1 MTYPPQPGQPPYGQQ
16 PGDPYGQ
23 QPGGQYGTPPS
34 GGFPQQGEQYPGG
47 QYPQGFPQDPYGQQ
61 GGFGSQPPK
70 KSKTGLWI
78 GLGIGVVAVV
88 AFVITAFVAPG
99 FLLSDDDDDST
110 SANSGGNS
118 SGAQALAEKVHNGL
132 IADDTATLT
141 TGLPRRHGNGPRS
154 H

>member
-1 MTYPPQPGQPPYGQQ
+1 T
-16 PGDPYGQ
+16 
-23 QPGGQYGTPPS
+23 PS
-34 GGFPQQGEQYPGG
+34 GGFPQQGGQYPGG

-99 FLLSDDDDDST
+99 FLLSDDEEN
-110 SANSGGNS
+110 SASDNGGGNGGDGGGG
-118 SGAQALAEKVHNGL
+118 GAQARAEKIRDGL
-132 IADDTATLT
+132 ASGDKERKSVVQGKSVAL
-141 TGLPRRHGNGPRS
+141 
-154 H
+154 